1 VYSTIIVYYGKLGIA
16 SARPHTITQVGAKR
30 PKSAAVQVLPYQS
43 QHKSNKKDKR
53 VRPTT
58 AQPLRRYS
66 SIESQTTA
74 VTAEKVKNKTVPV
87 ALTSVPQYFNFWLE
101 KPLLPKT
108 WEVPTHQRKS
118 RRRPRSE
125 YGTRGISGRQGKK
138 DNIGRSRESGDDG
151 GDKDNGIL
159 NQVMSGILLETDD
172 HDNMLK
178 MRRRRRSDDSD
189 EDDIMRLIDEDNE
202 NSWMKGNDKS
212 LHDDNMSNR
221 LNSLNSTNDND
232 KLKNVGGSAH
242 DYDQNKSNLN
252 GILDSGGDKNFLQVS
267 GPGNEDN
274 DDEECDNFFLL
285 KQGGGKIAGKKTGW
299 LDRSKETNL
308 SMTRFEL
315 PMDLA
320 ILESLTPADY
330 LAKYCRLSSRKRS
343 QYYKVF
349 NELRGF
355 QCNTLNGKD
364 LIIEALVKTQFQ
376 CVNEEQA
383 ENVLK
388 LAGIFEAD
396 QKIDFQLFGGIC
408 ALTERIYGQSHIPL
422 NLQKDLVEVVDFE
435 ALDWRL
441 RTCTISNSL
450 KILFDQF

>member
-1 VYSTIIVYYGKLGIA
+1 MVDYNRANRPWFAVRTNSRTDIDASSGSTAALQSIYGSQASQLPIAPSCTAEDDLYWSRSTPALITRPKSAPPKPLNRQRIA

-221 LNSLNSTNDND
+221 LNSLNSTN
-232 KLKNVGGSAH
+232 
-242 DYDQNKSNLN
+242 
-252 GILDSGGDKNFLQVS
+252 
-267 GPGNEDN
+267 E
-274 DDEECDNFFLL
+274 
-285 KQGGGKIAGKKTGW
+285 
-299 LDRSKETNL
+299 
-308 SMTRFEL
+308 
-315 PMDLA
+315 
-320 ILESLTPADY
+320 
-330 LAKYCRLSSRKRS
+330 
-343 QYYKVF
+343 
-349 NELRGF
+349 
-355 QCNTLNGKD
+355 
-364 LIIEALVKTQFQ
+364 
-376 CVNEEQA
+376 
-383 ENVLK
+383 
-388 LAGIFEAD
+388 
-396 QKIDFQLFGGIC
+396 
-408 ALTERIYGQSHIPL
+408 
-422 NLQKDLVEVVDFE
+422 
-435 ALDWRL
+435 
-441 RTCTISNSL
+441 
-450 KILFDQF
+450 